1 MFNIFIHTALI
12 IMILMLI
19 FTCGIAISMATTEFI
34 EKRKYKNG
42 LLEENKMLKEEIE
55 KLKS

>member
-1 MFNIFIHTALI
+1 MFNTFLHIVLI
-12 IMILMLI
+12 IMILMLV

-42 LLEENKMLKEEIE
+42 LLEENKRLKKEIE